1 MENVPCGTKPIDK
14 LCLGDY
20 FMALAGGPPSYVSY
34 PVVNACSGQEFID
47 LLAKQPAGTFTKDI
61 LKFEPYLN
69 NWWAMRVPQVD
80 YPMHLG
86 TAPLRRVASRQ
97 RGTEFPVGQVYTRSN
112 ATGSAAD
119 NIAAG
124 LPVGTPAQA
133 GCCPPVSPLNRGY
146 LTRGLTTF
154 NWGWASRPFCA
165 KDFNQ
170 DLDPIG
176 DLELEFEGYG
186 EQIIQSKAVFQRNE
200 YIRLCTTKV
209 YARPGPGMFNSVVT
223 STVGDPNQFMNAG
236 FYAQFISQGNTTAA
250 APYKGATAA
259 YLGLDPTIKPTSQM
273 TQSLGTQISQWLNA
287 NGVKGIAQLNGA
299 QQYEFVTDP
308 YTSENML
315 RDVSN
320 FTIFNYADMGKGT
333 QAALLQGLGSM
344 QMYRN
349 LAYQIDPYALAMDN
363 NYDVIPSTIT
373 VTADSGT
380 EDISNPAWYTAPYRI
395 SIFYTDHVFNV
406 AYPKTASAPGGNVQF
421 QGYDYL
427 GDLRFKVLPEV
438 PLGDQ
443 GYFYSEVLAAS
454 WAAQQRFGVVVIHL
468 GCNATSFIDC
478 SGVLV
483 SYAHN

>member
-1 MENVPCGTKPIDK
+1 
-14 LCLGDY
+14 
-20 FMALAGGPPSYVSY
+20 MAASGGPPSYAVY
-34 PVVNACSGQEFID
+34 PVVNSCSGQEFID
-47 LLAKQPAGTFTKDI
+47 LLAKQPAGTFTQDI
-61 LKFEPYLN
+61 LKFQPYLT
-69 NWWAMRVPQVD
+69 NWWAMRIPQVD

-97 RGTEFPVGQVYTRSN
+97 RGMEIPVASVYTRSN

-124 LPVGTPAQA
+124 LPVGTAAQA
-133 GCCPPVSPLNRGY
+133 GCCPPISQLNRGY

-154 NWGWASRPFCA
+154 NWGWVSRPFCA

-186 EQIIQSKAVFQRNE
+186 EQIIQSKAAFQRNE

-209 YARPGPGMFNSVVT
+209 YAVPGVGMFNCVVDG
-223 STVGDPNQFMNAG
+223 TVGNPNSMQNAG
-236 FYAQFISQGNTTAA
+236 LYAQYISQGNTAAA
-250 APYKGATAA
+250 APYKGATAS
-259 YLGLDPTIKPTSQM
+259 YLGLLPAVKPTSKM
-273 TQSLGTQISQWLNA
+273 TQSLGTQIAQWLNQ
-287 NGVKGIAQLNGA
+287 NGVKGITMINGA

-308 YTSENML
+308 ITSEDML

-320 FTIFNYADMGKGT
+320 FTSFNYADMGKGVEGS
-333 QAALLQGLGSM
+333 ALLQGLGSM
-344 QMYRN
+344 HIYRN
-349 LAYQIDPYALAMDN
+349 LAYQIDPYALALDS
-363 NYDVIPSTIT
+363 NYDVVPATLT
-373 VTADSGT
+373 VVADSGT
-380 EDISNPAWYTAPYRI
+380 EDVSNPAWFTAPYRI
-395 SIFYTDHVFNV
+395 SIFYTDQVYNV

-443 GYFYSEVLAAS
+443 GYFYSEILGAS
-454 WAAQQRFGVVVIHL
+454 WAAQQRFGVIVIHL
-468 GCNATSFIDC
+468 GCHATTFIDC
-478 SGVLV
+478 TGNITT
-483 SYAHN
+483 YAD